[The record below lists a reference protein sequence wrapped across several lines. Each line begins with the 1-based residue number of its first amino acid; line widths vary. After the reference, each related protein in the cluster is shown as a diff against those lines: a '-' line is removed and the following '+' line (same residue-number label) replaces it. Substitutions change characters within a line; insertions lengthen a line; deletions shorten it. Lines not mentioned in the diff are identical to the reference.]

1 MQYRQRLFD
10 RACARAL
17 LGLSL
22 VGLGLTVSPRAANSQ
37 QPGPSLTATAVVAD
51 KVNWVPCT
59 ALPPDQQAAVQS
71 AQSLLERVWLA
82 HDRGHF
88 AAYTMPGEKRNPF
101 DLSPPTPDSGP
112 RDGFVQARTPIC
124 LANRSPGPSHALTIR
139 FLTRFYRFYEAGHGW
154 SPPLRDG
161 LLLEV
166 AVTQAGAEW
175 QARDMGSERGI
186 LLPEQK
192 PRRADSATLPVEVSW
207 AEPIP
212 GCGKRQRWNGSDCVA
227 RKK

>member
-1 MQYRQRLFD
+1 MRKLQRRFD
-10 RACARAL
+10 SACAWAL
-17 LGLSL
+17 LGL
-22 VGLGLTVSPRAANSQ
+22 VSAFSPQPANSQ
-37 QPGPSLTATAVVAD
+37 GRGQSVTPTALVAD
-51 KVNWVPCT
+51 KARGEPCA
-59 ALPPDQQAAVQS
+59 ALRPDELPAVQS
-71 AQSLLERVWLA
+71 AQGLLERLWLV
-82 HDRGHF
+82 HDRGLF

-112 RDGFVQARTPIC
+112 RDGFVQARAPIC
-124 LANRSPGPSHALTIR
+124 MANRGDGNALTIR

-161 LLLEV
+161 LLLEA

-175 QARDMGSERGI
+175 QARDTGSEQSV

-192 PRRADSATLPVEVSW
+192 PRLAEATKLPDETAW
-207 AEPIP
+207 AEPMP

-227 RKK
+227 RKR